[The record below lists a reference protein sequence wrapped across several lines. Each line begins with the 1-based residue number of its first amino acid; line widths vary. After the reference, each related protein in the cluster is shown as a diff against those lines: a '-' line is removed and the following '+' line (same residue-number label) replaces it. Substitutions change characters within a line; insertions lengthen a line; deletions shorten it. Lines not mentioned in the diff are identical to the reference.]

1 VLDYISM
8 GDLQNLAKQLFRLFS
23 VVIVLIGL
31 IFIWLLTYRSSQKAK
46 EVLVIDEQKEENVW
60 KTKDALSEIDNM
72 PDVVK
77 KGYYLIAETSKY
89 MGPNAENFEDR
100 YSGNNLACSNCHLQK
115 GAQAGS
121 GSWVGIL
128 ERFPQFG
135 GRGNKIGTIEDRIN
149 GCMERSMNGR
159 MLPSDSDKLVAI
171 VAYMDWLSEGLP
183 KERKAEFKGYPKIKI
198 PAVVVNLE
206 IGKQVYQKE
215 CVICHGENGAGAL
228 NTTDGKG
235 YTYPPLWGPDSYND
249 GAGMNRVITSAEFI
263 KSNMPYLQATWDNPK
278 LTDEEAYHVAGY
290 INSFSRPHKL
300 NTENDYPDKKLKP
313 VSTPYGP
320 WVDDFTPEQHKYGP
334 FPPIM
339 DFYKEEYGITKT
351 K

>member
-1 VLDYISM
+1 MDELRV
-8 GDLQNLAKQLFRLFS
+8 LAKQLFKLFT
-23 VVIVLIGL
+23 IVFVLVGI
-31 IFIWLLTYRSSQKAK
+31 IFTWLMTYRPSSNK
-46 EVLVIDEQKEENVW
+46 EILNETDKNVSTANWKPKE
-60 KTKDALSEIDNM
+60 ALLELPNM
-72 PDVVK
+72 PKKVK
-77 KGYYLIAETSKY
+77 EGYYLIAETSKY

-159 MLPSDSDKLVAI
+159 MLPPDSDKLVAI

-183 KERKAEFKGYPKIKI
+183 KKRKAEFKGYPKIKI
-198 PAVVVNLE
+198 PAVAVNLE
-206 IGKQVYQKE
+206 IGNQIYQKE
-215 CVICHGENGAGAL
+215 CVICHGENGAGVL
-228 NTTDGKG
+228 NTTDGKE

-263 KSNMPYLQATWDNPK
+263 KSNMPYLQATWDKPK

-320 WVDDFTPEQHKYGP
+320 WVDDFSPEQHKYGP

-339 DFYKEEYGITKT
+339 DFYKEKYGITKT

>member
-1 VLDYISM
+1 MNEIRV
-8 GDLQNLAKQLFRLFS
+8 LAKQLFKLFA
-23 VVIVLIGL
+23 IVFVLVSL
-31 IFIWLLTYRSSQKAK
+31 VFMWLLTYTPSTDSVVIK
-46 EVLVIDEQKEENVW
+46 ETEEVVTNDIW
-60 KTKDALSEIDNM
+60 KPKDANIELPNM
-72 PDVVK
+72 PEKVK

-89 MGPNAENFEDR
+89 MGPNAENAADR
-100 YSGNNLACSNCHLQK
+100 FSGNNLACANCHLQK

-135 GRGNKIGTIEDRIN
+135 GRSNTIGSIEDRIN
-149 GCMERSMNGR
+149 GCMERSMNGKI
-159 MLPSDSDKLVAI
+159 LPESSDKMEAI
-171 VAYMDWLSEGLP
+171 VVYMDWLSEGIP
-183 KERKAEFKGYPKIKI
+183 ENRKAEFKGYPKIEI
-198 PAVVVNLE
+198 PNVAVNLE
-206 IGKQVYQKE
+206 KGSQVYQKE
-215 CVICHGENGAGAL
+215 CVICHGNNGEGVL
-228 NTTDGKG
+228 NAVDGKS

-320 WVDDFTPEQHKYGP
+320 WVDDFSAEQHKYGP

-339 DFYKEEYGITKT
+339 DFYEKEYGIIKT

>member
-1 VLDYISM
+1 M

-31 IFIWLLTYRSSQKAK
+31 IFIWLLTYRSSKKAK

-149 GCMERSMNGR
+149 GCMERSMNGK
-159 MLPSDSDKLVAI
+159 MLPVDSDQMKAI
-171 VAYMDWLSEGLP
+171 VAYMNWLSEDVP
-183 KERKAEFKGYPKIKI
+183 DNRKAEFKGYPKIKI
-198 PAVVVNLE
+198 PAVAVDLE
-206 IGKQVYQKE
+206 KGSQVYQKE
-215 CVICHGENGAGAL
+215 CIICHGENGAGVL
-228 NTTDGKG
+228 NAVDGKS

-320 WVDDFTPEQHKYGP
+320 WVDDFSPEQHKYGP

>member
-1 VLDYISM
+1 M
-8 GDLQNLAKQLFRLFS
+8 GDLRILAKQLFRLFTI
-23 VVIVLIGL
+23 VFVLIGL
-31 IFIWLLTYRSSQKAK
+31 IFIWLFTYEPNTSAGFSN
-46 EVLVIDEQKEENVW
+46 EGGKEEEVVW
-60 KTKDALSEIDNM
+60 QPKNPISEIENM
-72 PDVVK
+72 PFEVK
-77 KGYYLIAETSKY
+77 KGYYLISETSRY
-89 MGPNAENFEDR
+89 MGPGAAKTEDR

-159 MLPSDSDKLVAI
+159 MLPPDSDKLVAI
-171 VAYMDWLSEGLP
+171 VAYMNWLSEGLP
-183 KERKAEFKGYPKIKI
+183 EYRKAEFKGYPKIKI
-198 PAVVVNLE
+198 PNEKVDLAK
-206 IGKQVYQKE
+206 GKQVYTKE
-215 CVICHGENGAGAL
+215 CVICHGENGAGVL
-228 NTTDGKG
+228 SLEDNNS
-235 YTYPPLWGPDSYND
+235 YTYPPLWGEDSFND
-249 GAGMNRVITSAEFI
+249 GAGMHRVITSAEFI

-339 DFYKEEYGITKT
+339 DFYKEKYGITKT

>member
-1 VLDYISM
+1 MFVL
-8 GDLQNLAKQLFRLFS
+8 
-23 VVIVLIGL
+23 VGL
-31 IFIWLLTYRSSQKAK
+31 VFIWLLNYEPTK
-46 EVLVIDEQKEENVW
+46 ESEETIQVKDIVVIDKWQP
-60 KTKDALSEIDNM
+60 KDAIAEIKNM
-72 PDVVK
+72 SPVVK

-89 MGPNAENFEDR
+89 MGPNAVRAEDR
-100 YSGNNLACSNCHLQK
+100 YSGNNLACANCHLQK

-135 GRGNKIGTIEDRIN
+135 GRGNKVGTIQDRIN
-149 GCMERSMNGR
+149 GCMERSMNGK

-171 VAYMDWLSEGLP
+171 VAYMDWLSEGVP
-183 KERKAEFKGYPKIKI
+183 EDRKAEFKGYPKIKV
-198 PAVVVNLE
+198 PAVAVNLE
-206 IGKQVYQKE
+206 KGRQVYQKE
-215 CVICHGENGAGAL
+215 CVICHGENGAGVL
-228 NTTDGKG
+228 NAIDGKS
-235 YTYPPLWGPDSYND
+235 YTYPPLWGPDSFND
-249 GAGMNRVITSAEFI
+249 GAGMHRVITSAEFI

-320 WVDDFTPEQHKYGP
+320 WVDDFSPEQHKNGP
-334 FPPIM
+334 FLPIM
-339 DFYKEEYGITKT
+339 DFYKEKYGITKT

>member
-1 VLDYISM
+1 MKDLRVFAKLLFKLFIIIFVL
-8 GDLQNLAKQLFRLFS
+8 
-23 VVIVLIGL
+23 VGL
-31 IFIWLLTYRSSQKAK
+31 VFIWLLTYEPST
-46 EVLVIDEQKEENVW
+46 ENDVIIEAEEIVANDDW
-60 KTKDALSEIDNM
+60 QPKDAMAELPTMSAT
-72 PDVVK
+72 VK
-77 KGYYLIAETSKY
+77 QGYYLIAESSKY
-89 MGPNAENFEDR
+89 MGPNAARAEDR
-100 YSGNNLACSNCHLQK
+100 YSGNNLACANCHLQK

-135 GRGNKIGTIEDRIN
+135 GRGNKVGTIEDRIN

-159 MLPSDSDKLVAI
+159 MLPADSDKLVAI

-183 KERKAEFKGYPKIKI
+183 EDRKAEFKGYPKIKI
-198 PAVVVNLE
+198 PDEKVDLAK
-206 IGKQVYQKE
+206 GKQVYTKE
-215 CVICHGENGAGAL
+215 CVICHGENGAGVL
-228 NTTDGKG
+228 SLEDNSG
-235 YTYPPLWGPDSYND
+235 YTYPPLWGEDSYND

-290 INSFSRPHKL
+290 INSFTRPHKL

-320 WVDDFTPEQHKYGP
+320 WADDFTPEQHKYGP

-339 DFYKEEYGITKT
+339 DFYQKEYGITKT

>member
-1 VLDYISM
+1 MEEFRTLTKKLYH
-8 GDLQNLAKQLFRLFS
+8 LFI
-23 VVIVLIGL
+23 VVFILVMTIFIVLLNYDPQSNSYPPI
-31 IFIWLLTYRSSQKAK
+31 ITDEITSTTIWKP
-46 EVLVIDEQKEENVW
+46 
-60 KTKDALSEIDNM
+60 KDAITEIPNMSET
-72 PDVVK
+72 VK

-89 MGPNAENFEDR
+89 MGPNAENVKDR
-100 YSGNNLACSNCHLQK
+100 YSGNNLACANCHLQK

-135 GRGNKIGTIEDRIN
+135 GRGNREGTIQDRIN
-149 GCMERSMNGR
+149 GCMERSMNGK
-159 MLPSDSDKLVAI
+159 MLPVDSDKMTAI
-171 VAYMDWLSEGLP
+171 VAYMNWLGEDVP
-183 KERKAEFKGYPKIKI
+183 EHRKAEFKGYPKIKI
-198 PAVVVNLE
+198 PNVAVDLDR
-206 IGKQVYQKE
+206 GKGVYNKE
-215 CVICHGENGAGAL
+215 CVICHGENGAGVL
-228 NTTDGKG
+228 NPIDSKS
-235 YTYPPLWGPDSYND
+235 YTYPPLWGPDSFND

-290 INSFSRPHKL
+290 INSFSRPHKG
-300 NTENDYPDKKLKP
+300 NKENDYPNKKLKP

-320 WVDDFTPEQHKYGP
+320 WADDFSPEQHKYGP

-339 DFYKEEYGITKT
+339 EFYKKEYGITKT

>member
-1 VLDYISM
+1 M
-8 GDLQNLAKQLFRLFS
+8 EEFRTLAKKLYNLFI
-23 VVIVLIGL
+23 VVFILVMT
-31 IFIWLLTYRSSQKAK
+31 IFIMLLIYEPKSESYTP
-46 EVLVIDEQKEENVW
+46 IITDEITSITIW
-60 KTKDALSEIDNM
+60 KPKDAITEIPNM
-72 PDVVK
+72 SKVVK

-89 MGPNAENFEDR
+89 MGPNAENAEDR
-100 YSGNNLACSNCHLQK
+100 YSGNNLACANCHLQK

-135 GRGNKIGTIEDRIN
+135 GRGNREGTIQDRIN
-149 GCMERSMNGR
+149 GCMERSMNGK
-159 MLPSDSDKLVAI
+159 MLPEDSDKMTAI
-171 VAYMDWLSEGLP
+171 VAYMDWLGEGLP
-183 KERKAEFKGYPKIKI
+183 DNRKAEFKGYPKIEI
-198 PAVVVNLE
+198 PNVAVDLDK
-206 IGKQVYQKE
+206 GRDVYNKE
-215 CVICHGENGAGAL
+215 CIICHAENGAGVL
-228 NTTDGKG
+228 NPMDGKT
-235 YTYPPLWGPDSYND
+235 YTYPPLWGPDSFND

-290 INSFSRPHKL
+290 INSFARPHKA
-300 NTENDYPDKKLKP
+300 NKENDYPNKKLKP

-320 WVDDFTPEQHKYGP
+320 WVDDFSPEQHKYGP

-339 DFYKEEYGITKT
+339 EFYEKEYGITKT

>member
-1 VLDYISM
+1 MNEIRV
-8 GDLQNLAKQLFRLFS
+8 LAKQLFKLFA
-23 VVIVLIGL
+23 IVFVLVSL
-31 IFIWLLTYRSSQKAK
+31 VFMWLLTYSPSTDSVVIK
-46 EVLVIDEQKEENVW
+46 ETEEVETNDIW
-60 KTKDALSEIDNM
+60 KPKDANIELPNM
-72 PDVVK
+72 PEKVK

-89 MGPNAENFEDR
+89 MGPNAENAADR
-100 YSGNNLACSNCHLQK
+100 FSGNNLACANCHLQK

-135 GRGNKIGTIEDRIN
+135 GRSNTNGTIEDRIN
-149 GCMERSMNGR
+149 GCMERSMNGKI
-159 MLPSDSDKLVAI
+159 LPESSDKMEAI
-171 VAYMDWLSEGLP
+171 VAYMDWLSEGIP
-183 KERKAEFKGYPKIKI
+183 ENRKAEFKGYPKIEI
-198 PAVVVNLE
+198 PNVAVNLE
-206 IGKQVYQKE
+206 KGSQVYQKE
-215 CVICHGENGAGAL
+215 CVICHGNNGEGFL
-228 NTTDGKG
+228 NAVDGKS

-320 WVDDFTPEQHKYGP
+320 WVDDFSAEQHKYGP

-339 DFYKEEYGITKT
+339 DFYEKEYGIIKT

>member
-1 VLDYISM
+1 M
-8 GDLQNLAKQLFRLFS
+8 GDLRILAKQLFRLFTI
-23 VVIVLIGL
+23 VFVLIGL
-31 IFIWLLTYRSSQKAK
+31 IFIWLFTYESNTSAGVSN
-46 EVLVIDEQKEENVW
+46 EGGKEEKVVW
-60 KTKDALSEIDNM
+60 QPKNPISEIENM
-72 PDVVK
+72 PLEVK
-77 KGYYLIAETSKY
+77 KGYYLISETSRF
-89 MGPNAENFEDR
+89 MGPGAAKIEDR

-159 MLPSDSDKLVAI
+159 KLPPDSDKLVAI
-171 VAYMDWLSEGLP
+171 VAYMNWLSEGLP
-183 KERKAEFKGYPKIKI
+183 EDRKAEFKGYPKIKI
-198 PAVVVNLE
+198 PDEKVDLVK
-206 IGKQVYQKE
+206 GKQVYTKE
-215 CVICHGENGAGAL
+215 CVICHGENGAGVL
-228 NTTDGKG
+228 SLEDNNS
-235 YTYPPLWGPDSYND
+235 YTYPPLWGEDSFND
-249 GAGMNRVITSAEFI
+249 GAGMHRVITSAEFI

-320 WVDDFTPEQHKYGP
+320 WVDDFTSEQHKYGP
-334 FPPIM
+334 YLPIM
-339 DFYKEEYGITKT
+339 DFYKEKYGITKT

>member
-1 VLDYISM
+1 MNEVRV
-8 GDLQNLAKQLFRLFS
+8 LAKQLFKLF
-23 VVIVLIGL
+23 VIVFILVGIV
-31 IFIWLLTYRSSQKAK
+31 FIWLMTYEPSSK
-46 EVLVIDEQKEENVW
+46 EKIFNETEVMVSTNDW
-60 KTKDALSEIDNM
+60 KPKDALTELPNM
-72 PDVVK
+72 PKKVK
-77 KGYYLIAETSKY
+77 EGYYLIAETSKY
-89 MGPNAENFEDR
+89 MGPNAENPKDR
-100 YSGNNLACSNCHLQK
+100 YSGNNLACANCHLQK

-121 GSWVGIL
+121 GSWVGVL

-149 GCMERSMNGR
+149 GCMERSMNGK
-159 MLPSDSDKLVAI
+159 MLPEESDQMKAI
-171 VAYMDWLSEGLP
+171 VAYMNWLSEGLP
-183 KERKAEFKGYPKIKI
+183 ANRKAEFKGYPKIKI
-198 PAVVVNLE
+198 PNVAVDLE
-206 IGKQVYQKE
+206 KGKQVYQME
-215 CVICHGENGAGAL
+215 CIICHGENGAGVFNAV
-228 NTTDGKG
+228 DGKS
-235 YTYPPLWGPDSYND
+235 YTYPPLWGSDSYND

-290 INSFSRPHKL
+290 INSFTRPHKL

-339 DFYKEEYGITKT
+339 DFYKEKYGITKT

>member
-1 VLDYISM
+1 MKDFRIFAKLLFKLFAIIFVL
-8 GDLQNLAKQLFRLFS
+8 
-23 VVIVLIGL
+23 VGL
-31 IFIWLLTYRSSQKAK
+31 IFIWLLTYEPTNDK
-46 EVLVIDEQKEENVW
+46 ELTIETEEILANDEWQP
-60 KTKDALSEIDNM
+60 KDAIAEIKNM
-72 PDVVK
+72 SPVVK

-89 MGPNAENFEDR
+89 MGPNAARAEDR
-100 YSGNNLACSNCHLQK
+100 YSGNNLACTNCHLQK

-135 GRGNKIGTIEDRIN
+135 GRGNKVGTIQDRIN
-149 GCMERSMNGR
+149 GCMERSMNGK
-159 MLPSDSDKLVAI
+159 MLPPDSDKLVAI
-171 VAYMDWLSEGLP
+171 VAYMDWLSEGVP
-183 KERKAEFKGYPKIKI
+183 EDRKAEFKGYPKIKI
-198 PAVVVNLE
+198 PAVAVNLE
-206 IGKQVYQKE
+206 KGRQVYQKE
-215 CVICHGENGAGAL
+215 CVICHGENGAGVL
-228 NTTDGKG
+228 NAIDGKS
-235 YTYPPLWGPDSYND
+235 YTYPPLWGPDSFND
-249 GAGMNRVITSAEFI
+249 GAGMHRVITSAEFI

-320 WVDDFTPEQHKYGP
+320 WVDDFSPEQHKNGP
-334 FPPIM
+334 FLPIM
-339 DFYKEEYGITKT
+339 DFYKEKYGITKT